1 MPYHTGRSTRQRT
14 QQRQSQAQ
22 PNQTTPSVVTPVVT
36 NVGGRFQA
44 QIPTQTMEE
53 TREDQAIEEQEQQPP
68 TY

>member
-44 QIPTQTMEE
+44 QIPWLWLVSQW
-53 TREDQAIEEQEQQPP
+53 IEIL
-68 TY
+68 T